1 MAILVRVP
9 VPILED
15 LVHAATSK
23 QGNIYRA
30 ELAKLIGAS
39 KDSLDGK
46 TSLYLI
52 SLMKL
57 CGFAEADM
65 ANVLRKSKIVNQ
77 RGAVTHDISA
87 VDELKEVIDNALEG
101 FQLLISESFKP
112 IRQEKEELFNPAAYR
127 KKNPREN
134 EGPRPS
140 RKHG

>member
-15 LVHAATSK
+15 LVETAISK

-39 KDSLDGK
+39 KESLEGK

-52 SLMKL
+52 SLMRL

-65 ANVLRKSKIVNQ
+65 AKVLKKSKIVNQ
-77 RGAVTHDISA
+77 RGAVTHDISSGE
-87 VDELKEVIDNALEG
+87 ELKGVIDHALEG
-101 FQLLISESFKP
+101 FQLLIAESFKP
-112 IRQEKEELFNPAAYR
+112 TPQHKEAPFDPAAYR
-127 KKNPREN
+127 KKPPGR
-134 EGPRPS
+134 
-140 RKHG
+140 

>member
-9 VPILED
+9 VPILEE
-15 LVHAATSK
+15 LVEAAISK

-39 KDSLDGK
+39 KESLEGR

-52 SLMKL
+52 SLMRL

-65 ANVLRKSKIVNQ
+65 AKVLRKSKIVNQ

-87 VDELKEVIDNALEG
+87 GDELKGVIDNALEG

-112 IRQEKEELFNPAAYR
+112 TVKEKEPLFDPAAYR
-127 KKNPREN
+127 K
-134 EGPRPS
+134 RPTG
-140 RKHG
+140 K

>member
-15 LVHAATSK
+15 LVEAAVSK

-39 KDSLDGK
+39 KESLDGK

-65 ANVLRKSKIVNQ
+65 AKVLMKSKIVNQ

-87 VDELKEVIDNALEG
+87 GDELKGVIDHALEG

-112 IRQEKEELFNPAAYR
+112 TEQEKEGGLFNPAAYR
-127 KKNPREN
+127 
-134 EGPRPS
+134 
-140 RKHG
+140 RKPPEK

>member
-15 LVHAATSK
+15 LVEAAISK

-39 KDSLDGK
+39 KESLDGK

-65 ANVLRKSKIVNQ
+65 AKVLRKSKIVNQ

-87 VDELKEVIDNALEG
+87 GDELKRVIDNALEG

-112 IRQEKEELFNPAAYR
+112 TEQEKEGLFNPAAYR
-127 KKNPREN
+127 KKP
-134 EGPRPS
+134 PQ
-140 RKHG
+140 K

>member
-15 LVHAATSK
+15 LVEAAISK

-39 KDSLDGK
+39 KESLEGK

-52 SLMKL
+52 SLMRL

-65 ANVLRKSKIVNQ
+65 AKVLKKSKIVNQ
-77 RGAVTHDISA
+77 RGAVTHDISTGE
-87 VDELKEVIDNALEG
+87 ELKGVIDHALEG
-101 FQLLISESFKP
+101 FQLLISESFKRTP
-112 IRQEKEELFNPAAYR
+112 QEKEAPFDPAAYR
-127 KKNPREN
+127 KKPSPR
-134 EGPRPS
+134 
-140 RKHG
+140 